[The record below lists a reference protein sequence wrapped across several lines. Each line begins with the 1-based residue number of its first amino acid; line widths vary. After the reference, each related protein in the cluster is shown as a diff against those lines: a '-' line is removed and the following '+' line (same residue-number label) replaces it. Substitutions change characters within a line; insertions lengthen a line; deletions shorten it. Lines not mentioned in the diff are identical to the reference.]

1 VRAEANIDD
10 GDAGAAMDEP
20 FAARRWTSRSR
31 RGDGRAVRG
40 AAMDEP
46 FANNPSWRGPM
57 IWDPEEG

>member
-1 VRAEANIDD
+1 
-10 GDAGAAMDEP
+10 MDEP

-46 FANNPSWRGPM
+46 FANSPSWSGHM
-57 IWDPEEG
+57 NWDPEEMTAVVAFALDRG